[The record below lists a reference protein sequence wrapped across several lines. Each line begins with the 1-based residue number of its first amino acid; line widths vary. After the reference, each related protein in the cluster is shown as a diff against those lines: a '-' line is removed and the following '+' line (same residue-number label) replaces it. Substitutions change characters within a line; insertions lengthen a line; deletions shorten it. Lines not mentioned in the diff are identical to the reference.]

1 MIKLGRFFIGITL
14 IILVVTSCKYE
25 KLLKSSDYKYK
36 YQRSLE
42 YYYDGKYTKAQGLFE
57 QLRPIFRATKQADT
71 LYFYN
76 AYASYFNEDYILGA
90 HYFDEFYKIFGNSKF
105 AEEAEFMSAY
115 CNYKLSGKPTLV
127 QNETYLAITSLGMYI
142 TRHPESD
149 KVQECHELIKEM
161 KNKLV
166 EKSYISAKLYYSMD
180 QYKPAVIA
188 LNNSLADFPNTKYT
202 II

>member
-14 IILVVTSCKYE
+14 IISVVTSCKYE

-42 YYYDGKYTKAQGLFE
+42 YYYEGKYTKAQGLFE
-57 QLRPIFRATKQADT
+57 QLRPIFRATKEADT

-115 CNYKLSGKPTLV
+115 CNYKLSGKPTLD
-127 QNETYLAITSLGMYI
+127 QNETYQAINSLGMYV
-142 TRHPESD
+142 TRHPGSD
-149 KVQECHELIKEM
+149 KVQECHDLINEM
-161 KNKLV
+161 KDKLV
-166 EKSYISAKLYYSMD
+166 EKSYINIVPKRFLRLLTHVYAKYRHFF
-180 QYKPAVIA
+180 A
-188 LNNSLADFPNTKYT
+188 
-202 II
+202 